1 MTDEERKAAIKHDA
15 EALALLI
22 LDIYKEKKRKE
33 ASEDVISND

>member
-1 MTDEERKAAIKHDA
+1 MTDEERKAAIKRDA

-33 ASEDVISND
+33 AIENAVSDD